1 MPPRGAI
8 GLVAA
13 TTVVLGLVPVLAAA
27 PAAHAAPKRLVVRAG
42 ESIQAAVDRAA
53 PGDDIYV
60 EPGVYR
66 GSVQITVPRL
76 TLRGAGPGTVIAP
89 SAAGTENACAR
100 AGHGLCVTGTAD
112 HRANDVRLGH
122 LTVAGFK
129 KNGVNATRAD
139 RIEVRGLT
147 ARDNGQQGISLEQSV
162 QGRFVGNESEN
173 NGESGIFIANY
184 VNAEGGALDTD
195 GALVRDNRLVGNR
208 IGLVLRRL
216 RDLVVENNH
225 ITDNCGGVFVVGDE
239 GRPQAGDLTVRR
251 NLVAE
256 NNHYCVSP
264 ANHGLPNIQGV
275 GILLTG
281 AADVLVEGNSVLG
294 NVSTG
299 TAGTA
304 TGPALKASP
313 MAGGIVLYA
322 SNAPGTHNTGNTIRN
337 NLALGNAPADLADR
351 DSGGSGSS
359 GSSGTTLAAN
369 TFTGNRCHISEPTGW
384 C

>member
-1 MPPRGAI
+1 MPPRGAS
-8 GLVAA
+8 GVVAA

-27 PAAHAAPKRLVVRAG
+27 PAAHAAPQRLVVRAG

-112 HRANDVRLGH
+112 HQANDVRLGS
-122 LTVAGFK
+122 LTVSGFK
-129 KNGVNATRAD
+129 KNGVNATLAD
-139 RIEVRGLT
+139 RIEVRGLIT
-147 ARDNGQQGISLEQSV
+147 RDNGQQGISLEQSV
-162 QGRFVGNESEN
+162 RGRFIGNESEN

-294 NVSTG
+294 NASTG
-299 TAGTA
+299 TTG

-351 DSGGSGSS
+351 DVASREPSSS
-359 GSSGTTLAAN
+359 GSAAN

>member
-1 MPPRGAI
+1 
-8 GLVAA
+8 
-13 TTVVLGLVPVLAAA
+13 
-27 PAAHAAPKRLVVRAG
+27 
-42 ESIQAAVDRAA
+42 
-53 PGDDIYV
+53 
-60 EPGVYR
+60 
-66 GSVQITVPRL
+66 
-76 TLRGAGPGTVIAP
+76 
-89 SAAGTENACAR
+89 
-100 AGHGLCVTGTAD
+100 
-112 HRANDVRLGH
+112 
-122 LTVAGFK
+122 
-129 KNGVNATRAD
+129 
-139 RIEVRGLT
+139 
-147 ARDNGQQGISLEQSV
+147 
-162 QGRFVGNESEN
+162 
-173 NGESGIFIANY
+173 
-184 VNAEGGALDTD
+184 
-195 GALVRDNRLVGNR
+195 VRDNRLVGNR

-264 ANHGLPNIQGV
+264 SNHGLPNIQGV

-294 NVSTG
+294 NASTG
-299 TAGTA
+299 TV
-304 TGPALKASP
+304 PKASP

-322 SNAPGTHNTGNTIRN
+322 SNAPGTHNTGNIIRN

-351 DSGGSGSS
+351 DVADRDPGSS
-359 GSSGTTLAAN
+359 GSAAN